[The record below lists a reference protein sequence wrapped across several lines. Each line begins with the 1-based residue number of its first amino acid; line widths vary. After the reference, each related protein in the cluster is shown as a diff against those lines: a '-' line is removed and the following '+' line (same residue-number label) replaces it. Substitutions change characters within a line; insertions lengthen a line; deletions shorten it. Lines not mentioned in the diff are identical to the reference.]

1 MRKLLL
7 IFLVIFLHSSV
18 FAAVN
23 GPGTTGANYLKIG
36 LGAKAAAL
44 GESYTAAADDT
55 SSIYWNTAGLSA
67 VRNPRVDFMQLNWLA
82 GISAKTIFGAMPLSE
97 KDTFGA
103 YIMMLDTPKDKETVY
118 GGNTKS
124 YRETGKNFNSAIS
137 VLNLGYSRII
147 SRTLDAGIGLKVIS
161 EDLAGEKADG
171 LALDAGLIYKDLIPN
186 LKLGLNVQNI
196 GLKNLRPEE
205 ELPMTIALGAE
216 YSTIFLWNKLNL
228 LLDAKLPNDND
239 PRFGVGAEYW
249 LGQYF
254 AGRVGYNTFSQI
266 SLGLGVAFANFNADY
281 AYVPIDELG
290 VTHRISVG
298 YTFGFYKQPEN
309 PRQEL
314 QVGAETK
321 KETNAA
327 GSSLKKVRKVKVK
340 AQTKTQTQAPSDD
353 TLSKFDF

>member
-7 IFLVIFLHSSV
+7 IFLVVFLQSSL

-82 GISAKTIFGAMPLSE
+82 GISAKTIFGAAPLSD

-118 GGNTKS
+118 AGGGSLTQ
-124 YRETGKNFNSAIS
+124 YEETGKNFNSAIS

-147 SRTLDAGIGLKVIS
+147 SRSLDAGIGLKMIS

-216 YSTIFLWNKLNL
+216 YSTIFLWNKLSL

-254 AGRVGYNTFSQI
+254 AGRIGYNTFNQM

-281 AYVPIDELG
+281 AYVPIDDLG

-298 YTFGFYKQPEN
+298 YTFGIYKQPEN
-309 PRQEL
+309 SRQEL
-314 QVGAETK
+314 QADAEKGTD
-321 KETNAA
+321 AA
-327 GSSLKKVRKVKVK
+327 GSPLKKVRKVKVK
-340 AQTKTQTQAPSDD
+340 AQTQAQTQAPSDD
-353 TLSKFDF
+353 TLPKFDF

>member
-1 MRKLLL
+1 VVCL
-7 IFLVIFLHSSV
+7 SSGL

-82 GISAKTIFGAMPLSE
+82 GISAKTIFGALPLSE

-103 YIMMLDTPKDKETVY
+103 YVMMLDTPKDKETVY

-124 YRETGKNFNSAIS
+124 EYLETGKSFNSAIS

-147 SRTLDAGIGLKVIS
+147 SRALDAGIGLKIIS

-196 GLKNLRPEE
+196 GLKALRPEE
-205 ELPMTIALGAE
+205 ELPLTIALGAE
-216 YSTIFLWNKLNL
+216 YSTVFLWNKLSL

-254 AGRVGYNTFSQI
+254 AGRVGYNTFSQM

-298 YTFGFYKQPEN
+298 YTFGLAKQAAN

-314 QVGAETK
+314 QADLETK
-321 KETNAA
+321 ENTDAVRKP
-327 GSSLKKVRKVKVK
+327 LKVRKVKAK
-340 AQTKTQTQAPSDD
+340 ANTKASTDD
-353 TLSKFDF
+353 MLTKFDF

>member
-7 IFLVIFLHSSV
+7 IFLVVFLQGSL

-82 GISAKTIFGAMPLSE
+82 GISAKTIFGALPLSE
-97 KDTFGA
+97 KDTLGA

-118 GGNTKS
+118 GGSGLAQKS
-124 YRETGKNFNSAIS
+124 YEETGKNFNSAIS

-147 SRTLDAGIGLKVIS
+147 SRALDVGIGLKVIS

-196 GLKNLRPEE
+196 GLKALRPEE

-216 YSTIFLWNKLNL
+216 YSTVFLWNKLSL

-254 AGRVGYNTFSQI
+254 AGRVGYNTFSQM

-298 YTFGFYKQPEN
+298 YTFGLAKQPEN
-309 PRQEL
+309 PHQEL
-314 QVGAETK
+314 QAGLETK
-321 KETNAA
+321 E
-327 GSSLKKVRKVKVK
+327 SSDATRKPLKVRKVKAK
-340 AQTKTQTQAPSDD
+340 AKTQASTDD
-353 TLSKFDF
+353 ALPKFDF